1 MKNKLNFKQIM
12 KAAGIAAG
20 LAAVLNAV
28 LFFVLHTSGVF
39 TDNILIQPGMPLT
52 VVPVLL
58 SSIIPTLL
66 AGGVFF
72 LLERFTSKGFL
83 IFGIISIVLL
93 LLSFA
98 NPYKIPGVTT
108 SYALGLNL
116 MHLVVAGFILYFIR
130 RAKLQINN
138 A

>member
-1 MKNKLNFKQIM
+1 MKYKLNFKQSMI
-12 KAAGIAAG
+12 AAGIAAG
-20 LAAVLNAV
+20 LAAVINAV
-28 LFFVLHTSGVF
+28 LFFVLHASGIF
-39 TDNILIQPGMPLT
+39 TDNILIQPSMPLT

-58 SSIIPTLL
+58 SSIVPTIL
-66 AGGVFF
+66 AGGIFF

-83 IFGIISIVLL
+83 IFSIISAVLL

-108 SYALGLNL
+108 SYAMGLNL
-116 MHLVVAGFILYFIR
+116 MHVVVAGLIIYFIR
-130 RAKLQINN
+130 RAKLQVNQ